1 MEKNNERAMN
11 RTKRNM
17 RTKRNLSR
25 IKDYAPQGVVAFL
38 VLAALMLLLFCL
50 LNLSIF
56 GNFIKSVFRALGPA
70 VAGFIFAFIMSPL
83 VRFIETK
90 LVAFAISRNREKE
103 NNEEWMAKIRK
114 RARRISIL
122 LTLATL
128 LAIITLLLV
137 AIIPELAKSL
147 KDLALNLAKYLEQ
160 LQGTID
166 SYLLRNPRV
175 AEVFDPVVKKFSDTE
190 KLADTITKYFN
201 IDMAGD
207 TAKFVFKSTWTVV
220 RILYI
225 WLVGTIVSVYLLAS
239 KEYYIGL
246 CKKLFFAVLPKRT
259 SKNAIQTLHK
269 ANIIYSAAILGKLVD
284 FLIIG
289 MLCFIGTLIMGIW
302 FPAIGRY
309 KVLVSV
315 IVGVTNVIPFFGPFL
330 GGIPCS
336 LLIFSIKPL
345 EGLVFA
351 LFVVALQQFDGNF
364 LDPHIVGKKVGLRP
378 LYVLCACMLCG
389 GLFGIPGLI
398 VATPT
403 CALVYYLVKSYLEV
417 RLESKNLPTE
427 TKEYVTHPSA
437 VIANR
442 AMSVDVLT
450 ERLVAESDALDAEQA
465 QELAKL
471 ESAAALAAATGSKR
485 KRRRHRSG
493 TSTLFSERE
502 NDMEET
508 DELDLS
514 AYDDLESG
522 VAREKRLQREWLMS
536 SGEEDVNE
544 NGIADELERAHEAEG
559 RKKPSLA
566 RTLIRR
572 MIDEAEEDWDELG
585 NRPLP
590 GSKRRKQEALKAQ
603 ENEDNTSDDESVDA
617 DDETL
622 TGADE
627 EAFTDADEEALEEA
641 KTDDAEGDNMD
652 EKTE

>member
-103 NNEEWMAKIRK
+103 NDEEWMAKIRK

-122 LTLATL
+122 VTLATL
-128 LAIITLLLV
+128 LSIITLLLV

-246 CKKLFFAVLPKRT
+246 CKKLFFAILPKRT

-284 FLIIG
+284 SLIIG

-465 QELAKL
+465 QELAKM
-471 ESAAALAAATGSKR
+471 ESAAAIAAATGSKR